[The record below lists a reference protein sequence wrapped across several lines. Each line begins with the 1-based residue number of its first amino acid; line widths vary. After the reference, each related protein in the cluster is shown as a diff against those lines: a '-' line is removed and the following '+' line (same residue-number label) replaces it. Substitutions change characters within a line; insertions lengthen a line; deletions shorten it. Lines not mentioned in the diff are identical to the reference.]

1 MVDTIQH
8 THITVTEV
16 IGEDVI
22 GEDVVGEDVVGVVAG
37 FKFESV

>member
-16 IGEDVI
+16 IGEVVGEDVI
-22 GEDVVGEDVVGVVAG
+22 GEDVVGVVG
-37 FKFESV
+37 FKFESM